1 MTASSNTRLQTGGG
15 KALLAWQLALLRFA
29 LTRDDADRLALLA
42 IARELD
48 APGVHASARPAFKFF
63 HQASVML
70 SHAIDNPQHPDSAA
84 ALQRHLERSE
94 GERLKRVLA
103 AAFAMDIP
111 SVRQLAAPPKPNH
124 DLWRGLQPQ
133 GGRKRA

>member
-1 MTASSNTRLQTGGG
+1 MTTRSNTRPRTRGG

-48 APGVHASARPAFKFF
+48 APAAHASARPAFKFF

-70 SHAIDNPQHPDSAA
+70 SHAIINPEHPGSGAV
-84 ALQRHLERSE
+84 LQRHLERSDD
-94 GERLKRVLA
+94 ERLRRVLA
-103 AAFAMDIP
+103 AAFAVDIP
-111 SVRQLAAPPKPNH
+111 GVRQLAARPKPNH
-124 DLWRGLQPQ
+124 DLWRGLQSQ